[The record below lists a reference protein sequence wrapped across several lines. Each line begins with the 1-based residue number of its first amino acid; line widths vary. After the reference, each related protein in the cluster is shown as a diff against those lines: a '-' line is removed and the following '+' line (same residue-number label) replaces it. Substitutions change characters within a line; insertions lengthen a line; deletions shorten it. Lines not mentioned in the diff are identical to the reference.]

1 MRKDAT
7 TLADAIRPIA
17 DLVLGTFL
25 RSRGHRI
32 RSIDRDGTRSVFL
45 FESNPDLEKDILR
58 FYNGDARVEPLGFYE
73 LLKSLKGAAMQHG
86 AIR

>member
-17 DLVLGTFL
+17 DLVLGTYL
-25 RSRGHRI
+25 RSKGHKI
-32 RSIDRDGTRSVFL
+32 LSIDRDGSRSVFV
-45 FESNPDLEKDILR
+45 FRPTATLEKDILR